1 MTMPAAAAIGP
12 AKVQPA
18 PDRIGPLALFRTIVR
33 NPIETLPQGVYEER
47 VLRTTAFG
55 RRVTFIVAP
64 DLIRRLL
71 VDEAE
76 RFTKAETMRRTLG
89 PVLGDAILTADG
101 ERWRWQRR
109 TAAPPFRHDRIAGF
123 VPAMIKAAEETRARW
138 LATPAGHEVEVAHEM
153 MRTTFDIIVETML
166 SGRGGIDVAGVEKAV
181 TDYVGQAGWIAAMT
195 LLGLPRWVPYPG
207 VGRARR
213 ARDRLRR
220 EVARTI
226 EGRRAAAVP
235 HQDLLALLMEARDPE
250 TGRAMDDRDIADN
263 LLTFMLAGHET
274 TALAL
279 TWTFYLLSLHPAV
292 EAEVRREIAAVT
304 GGDALAPEHVER
316 LALTRR
322 VIQEAMRLYPPA
334 PIIVRTAAEDVSLGE
349 VFIERGSNVYV
360 PIYALHRHEAL
371 WDEPDRFDPDRFL
384 PEAAKARDRYAYL
397 PFGAGPRICIGMS
410 FALVE
415 ATAVLATTL
424 RDVRLTLRPGHVP
437 ELRSRVTLRPAN
449 GMPMTVGR
457 L

>member
-1 MTMPAAAAIGP
+1 MSLATTIGP
-12 AKVQPA
+12 AKVRPA
-18 PDRIGPLALFRTIVR
+18 PDRIGPIALFRTIVR
-33 NPIETLPQGVYEER
+33 NPIETLPRGVYEER
-47 VLRTTAFG
+47 SVRTRAFG
-55 RRVTFIVAP
+55 RDVTFLVAP
-64 DLIRRLL
+64 DLIRRML

-109 TAAPPFRHDRIAGF
+109 TAAPPFRHDRIPGF
-123 VPAMIKAAEETRARW
+123 VPAMIAAAEATRERW
-138 LATPAGHEVEVAHEM
+138 LSQPPGREVEVAHEM

-166 SGRGGIDVAGVEKAV
+166 SGRGGIDVAGIERAV
-181 TDYVGQAGWIAAMT
+181 TDYLDQSGWIAAMT

-213 ARDRLRR
+213 ARDRLHR

-226 EGRRAAAVP
+226 AARRAADVP
-235 HQDLLALLMEARDPE
+235 YQDLLALLMEARDPE

-263 LLTFMLAGHET
+263 LLTFILAGHET

-279 TWTFYLLSLHPAV
+279 TWAFYLLALHPPV
-292 EAEVRREIAAVT
+292 EAAVRREIAEVT
-304 GGDALAPEHVER
+304 EGRALAPEHIER
-316 LALTRR
+316 LGLTRR

-334 PIIVRTAAEDVSLGE
+334 PIIVRTAAEDVALGE
-349 VFIERGSNVYV
+349 VVIARGSNVYV
-360 PIYALHRHEAL
+360 PIYALHRHKAL
-371 WDEPDRFDPDRFL
+371 WDDPDRFDPDRFL
-384 PEAAKARDRYAYL
+384 PDAAKARDRYAYL

-415 ATAVLATTL
+415 ATTVLAAIL
-424 RDVRLTLRPGHVP
+424 RDVGLTLRPGHVP
-437 ELRSRVTLRPAN
+437 ELRSRVTLRPAD
-449 GMPMTVGR
+449 GMPMTVWPV
-457 L
+457 